1 MDIEQTAIQIADETM
16 ILDIQ
21 SMCRRVK
28 HPQAE
33 HGQAPW
39 WDINHNAEPTYEG
52 HYIDRAVKYLEAR
65 GRLVRHPRAANLIQ
79 IREPS

>member
-1 MDIEQTAIQIADETM
+1 VNIEQAAIQIADETM

-33 HGQAPW
+33 HGQDPW
-39 WDINHNAEPTYEG
+39 WDTSAADPVTDG
-52 HYIDRAVKYLEAR
+52 QYIARAVNYLEAR
-65 GRLVRHPRAANLIQ
+65 GRLVRHPRADNLIQ
-79 IREPS
+79 ILEAS